1 MLGLAHPIHTETKK
15 CDPTRCLCTPEA
27 YMEAFLQTP
36 DLSGPNP
43 PGSTVIPF
51 PICVGEN
58 LVGRVN
64 GGNVPPN
71 SQVIGPINNV
81 FGARRRLIFVFN
93 NVGLERVLAL
103 GQYRAKRI
111 LELLG

>member
-1 MLGLAHPIHTETKK
+1 MPLHAGGVHGGLSPDA
-15 CDPTRCLCTPEA
+15 RPERA
-27 YMEAFLQTP
+27 Q
-36 DLSGPNP
+36 P